1 MSVIRSFLEDEA
13 QDTVGKVDIACGLV
27 LLIFAIMGTIPSLL
41 MQVLRVI
48 LNRPAP
54 SWTIALPLV
63 ALGFL
68 IVYFYFSL
76 RMIPPKAS

>member
-1 MSVIRSFLEDEA
+1 MENEA
-13 QDTVGKVDIACGLV
+13 QNPVGKVNIACGLV

-54 SWTIALPLV
+54 SWTIALPII

-68 IVYFYFSL
+68 IVFFYLSL
-76 RMIPPKAS
+76 KMIPPKAS